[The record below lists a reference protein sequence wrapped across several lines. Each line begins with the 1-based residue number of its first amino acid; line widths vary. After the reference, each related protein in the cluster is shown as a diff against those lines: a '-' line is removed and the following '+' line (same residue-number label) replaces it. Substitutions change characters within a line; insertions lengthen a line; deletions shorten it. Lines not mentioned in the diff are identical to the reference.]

1 MKKLNLYTIF
11 LISFSVITLLVIV
24 WGVREILILENI
36 KSLKAKTSKLFKT
49 EAVLKETISTISH
62 DNNLLKILS
71 SVNKKE
77 YNSLVSEHFKNK
89 YLIINNFKKILINNT
104 DTVLKEYKETN
115 IAIKKTSTLYSKE
128 YTSIAKK
135 IVDKSQKKLD
145 FDIYFIEKYGLEND
159 SSKTE
164 VKTKLLLEIKS
175 LKNKL
180 QKLYVE
186 INTKLEKAH
195 IKYKTSALFL
205 EKKNTTKINKSQNS
219 IVIFFVF
226 LFLLLFLIFRFLFEL
241 VNKPIYK
248 IQDHLSSITKGNL
261 PKSLSEVRTEELNL
275 VVKYIN
281 KLVDGL
287 KKLVAFSTEIGKGNF
302 DAKYSLLGEE
312 DALGFSLLSLRDNLI
327 LTQEEEKKRK
337 EEDSQRN
344 RTNEGLTLFNEIMRQ
359 QSGNINDLADEII
372 SAMVKLIGANQ
383 GALFFLNEED
393 KENVIYELLGAYAY
407 NRKKHIH
414 KHIKPGEGL
423 VGAVVLEK
431 HIVYMTDV
439 PNEYIEIESGTGS
452 ANPKSILIVPLKVED
467 EVLGVIELASFNEI
481 EKYEI
486 DMIEKIADSIASS
499 LANTAINIRIKGR
512 LEKSQD
518 YENQIE
524 IQESEIRKN
533 ILELKKLNDTIRD
546 IESLKKENDELK
558 SKISKMSKDENILNL

>member
-24 WGVREILILENI
+24 WGVREILILENV

-89 YLIINNFKKILINNT
+89 YLIINNFKKFLINNT

-159 SSKTE
+159 NSKTE

-175 LKNKL
+175 LKNQL

-287 KKLVAFSTEIGKGNF
+287 KKLEAFSTEIGKGNF

-486 DMIEKIADSIASS
+486 DMIEKIAESIASS